1 MTHPNIEALAHPLR
15 IDRNIKRL
23 QINVREYS
31 AKLADIENTYP
42 MGDCSKMVRE
52 EYDMLYSLYVEDS
65 KTLEELLNIKG
76 VQL

>member
-31 AKLADIENTYP
+31 AKLADIENAYP

-52 EYDMLYSLYVEDS
+52 EYDLLYSLYIEDT
-65 KTLEELLNIKG
+65 KTLEELLKIK
-76 VQL
+76 

>member
-1 MTHPNIEALAHPLR
+1 MNHPNIEALAHPLR

-23 QINVREYS
+23 QINVVEYGR
-31 AKLADIENTYP
+31 KLADIENAYP

-52 EYDMLYSLYVEDS
+52 EYDMLYSLYIEDN

-76 VQL
+76 VRG